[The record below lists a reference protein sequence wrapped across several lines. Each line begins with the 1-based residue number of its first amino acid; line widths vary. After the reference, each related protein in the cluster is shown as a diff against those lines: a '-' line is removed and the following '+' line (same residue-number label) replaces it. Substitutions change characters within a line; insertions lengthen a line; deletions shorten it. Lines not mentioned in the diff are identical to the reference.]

1 MLALSVSKTCLRG
14 NITWSSI
21 LAFDA
26 KGGVLGF
33 DLKTPCNKLVG
44 LSSRHFII
52 LCHVV
57 VLYDGHI
64 YMCVKD
70 DCRTR
75 LMLIYLSY

>member
-1 MLALSVSKTCLRG
+1 MFLSRG
-14 NITWSSI
+14 LPF

-44 LSSRHFII
+44 LSLRHFII

-57 VLYDGHI
+57 VLCDEHI
-64 YMCVKD
+64 YMCVKY
-70 DCRTR
+70 DCRTS